1 MANDAEW
8 QKRRTDEWVLML
20 DQSRLRKEKR
30 LAEKQSTSE
39 SHVEE
44 KIETHV
50 RKLIDTS

>member
-1 MANDAEW
+1 MMHSGKKGVPMEW
-8 QKRRTDEWVLML
+8 GLMF

-39 SHVEE
+39 SQVEK